1 MRKFRFNFKK
11 IKDKIMAFFDIFKDE
26 NDFNEKSIIGF
37 ISFAIMTI
45 FALTDLITGII
56 GYEIAIHEYIYESFM
71 IITLGS
77 FGISELGK
85 LLNKAK

>member
-45 FALTDLITGII
+45 FALTDLITGIF

-77 FGISELGK
+77 FGISEIGK